1 MKIGIMQPYFFPYI
15 AYWQLI
21 NAVDKYVIY
30 DDVNYIKNGWINRNY
45 ILLNGQKHLV
55 TLPLEGASSFELI
68 KNTKITSN
76 NKVKEKLLRT
86 IKNSYL
92 KAPYINDVFPII
104 EKTVLEQSCN
114 ISKALEFSIRE
125 VANYLNIHTEIILS
139 STLSKNENLNGQD
152 KVINI
157 VKMLNGTSYINA
169 IGGLEL
175 YSKETFAKENINLNF
190 LRTREIQYKQF
201 NNDFVPNLS
210 IIDVMMFNSPET
222 IREMLDD
229 YELL

>member
-1 MKIGIMQPYFFPYI
+1 
-15 AYWQLI
+15 
-21 NAVDKYVIY
+21 
-30 DDVNYIKNGWINRNY
+30 
-45 ILLNGQKHLV
+45 
-55 TLPLEGASSFELI
+55 
-68 KNTKITSN
+68 
-76 NKVKEKLLRT
+76 
-86 IKNSYL
+86 
-92 KAPYINDVFPII
+92 
-104 EKTVLEQSCN
+104 
-114 ISKALEFSIRE
+114 
-125 VANYLNIHTEIILS
+125 
-139 STLSKNENLNGQD
+139 
-152 KVINI
+152 
-157 VKMLNGTSYINA
+157 MLNGTSYINA